1 MFTQYSGEG
10 IGHKSTCHALRDTQ
24 VSDDTV
30 TGFQYGMDESEWLDE
45 GDTFIVTRGTNE
57 EEDLQ
62 SEDSEV
68 TSTGIS
74 GSDDDGES

>member
-1 MFTQYSGEG
+1 
-10 IGHKSTCHALRDTQ
+10 
-24 VSDDTV
+24 
-30 TGFQYGMDESEWLDE
+30 MDESEWLDE

-74 GSDDDGES
+74 GSDDDGESQDDDDYDTL